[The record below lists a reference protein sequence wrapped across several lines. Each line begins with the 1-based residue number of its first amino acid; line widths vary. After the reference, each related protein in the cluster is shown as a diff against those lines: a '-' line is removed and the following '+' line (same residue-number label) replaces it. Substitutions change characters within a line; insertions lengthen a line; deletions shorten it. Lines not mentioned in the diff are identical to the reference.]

1 MSPQFSIKAGWPDG
15 SVGEEAVNAGDA
27 SAARLEIERRGG
39 HVFDVKRQS
48 GLSLAGRAQSR
59 SRGRVKMRD
68 FLIFNQE
75 MIALLKAGLPV
86 VHSFEILLERQE
98 SPTLRRVLAD
108 IRDRITSGSSLSDAF
123 AAQGDVFPR
132 LYWTSLKAGE
142 KSGEIESVLRRYLK
156 YQKTVMAL
164 ARKVG
169 STLVYPA
176 ILITLSGVLIA
187 VLMTF
192 VIPRFQEFFG
202 DFKADL
208 PLLTQVVIGFATFLR
223 SNVLIILG
231 VLVVGG
237 FFSFRWMKSARG
249 REWRDAA
256 LLRVPVVGGILR
268 RFSITQFTRSL
279 ATLLGGGTPLVPA
292 LENASDAIG
301 NRFVSRRVRT
311 VVPKVREGGELW
323 KALDGTGMFTNLT
336 VEMIKVGET
345 SGALEEMLSSVSDFY
360 DEEIDMLLARVISF
374 VEPAIL
380 VIMGGVIMTI
390 LLSVYLPIFRIM
402 SQIKG

>member
-15 SVGEEAVNAGDA
+15 SVAEEAVVAGDA

-39 HVFDVKRQS
+39 HVFDVKRQG
-48 GLSLAGRAQSR
+48 GLSLAGRTHAR

-98 SPTLRRVLAD
+98 SATLRRILGD
-108 IRDRITSGSSLSDAF
+108 IRDRINSGASLSDAF

-164 ARKVG
+164 ARKVI

-176 ILITLSGVLIA
+176 ILITLSAILIA

-208 PLLTQVVIGFATFLR
+208 PLLTQIVIGLATFLR
-223 SNVLIILG
+223 RNVLFIG
-231 VLVVGG
+231 AGLVAVG
-237 FFSFRWMKSARG
+237 FFGYRFMKSPGG

-256 LLRVPVVGGILR
+256 LLRLPVVGGILR

>member
-1 MSPQFSIKAGWPDG
+1 
-15 SVGEEAVNAGDA
+15 
-27 SAARLEIERRGG
+27 
-39 HVFDVKRQS
+39 
-48 GLSLAGRAQSR
+48 
-59 SRGRVKMRD
+59 MRD

-98 SPTLRRVLAD
+98 SPVLRRVLAD
-108 IRDRITSGSSLSDAF
+108 VRDRLTSGASLSDAF
-123 AAQGDVFPR
+123 ASQGDLFPR

-176 ILITLSGVLIA
+176 ILILLSIVLIT

-192 VIPRFQEFFG
+192 VIPRFSEFFR
-202 DFKADL
+202 DFDSEL
-208 PLLTQVVIGFATFLR
+208 PLLTQIVVGVATFMRRNFLWIVGGAAVFGFRWLR
-223 SNVLIILG
+223 SSIGRDVRDRIL
-231 VLVVGG
+231 L
-237 FFSFRWMKSARG
+237 KI
-249 REWRDAA
+249 
-256 LLRVPVVGGILR
+256 PVVGGLLQ
-268 RFSITQFTRSL
+268 RFAITQFTRSL

-292 LENASDAIG
+292 LENASEAIG
-301 NRFVSRRVRT
+301 NSFVSRRVAS
-311 VVPKVREGGELW
+311 VVKKVREGGELW
-323 KALDGTGMFTNLT
+323 RALEGTGIFTNLT
-336 VEMIKVGET
+336 IEMIKVGES
-345 SGALEEMLSSVSDFY
+345 SGALEEMLTSVSDFY

-380 VIMGGVIMTI
+380 VGMGLVIMTI
-390 LLSVYLPIFRIM
+390 LLSVYLPIFRLM

>member
-15 SVGEEAVNAGDA
+15 SVGEEAVVAGDA
-27 SAARLEIERRGG
+27 AAARVEIERRGG
-39 HVFDVKRQS
+39 HVFDVRRQGGLTLS
-48 GLSLAGRAQSR
+48 GATRGRAK
-59 SRGRVKMRD
+59 GRVKMRD

-98 SPTLRRVLAD
+98 SATLRRVLSD
-108 IRDRITSGSSLSDAF
+108 IRDRINSGASLSDAF
-123 AAQGDVFPR
+123 AAQGDIFPR

-156 YQKTVMAL
+156 YQKTVMGL
-164 ARKVG
+164 ARKVV

-176 ILITLSGVLIA
+176 ILIVLSGVLITI
-187 VLMTF
+187 LMTF
-192 VIPRFQEFFG
+192 VIPRFSEFFA

-208 PLLTQVVIGFATFLR
+208 PLLTRIVVGFASFLRENVIFLATGIALIGF
-223 SNVLIILG
+223 
-231 VLVVGG
+231 VGT
-237 FFSFRWMKSARG
+237 RWVRTARG
-249 REWRDAA
+249 REWRDAV

-268 RFSITQFTRSL
+268 RFAITQFTRSL

-292 LENASDAIG
+292 LENAADAIG
-301 NRFVSRRVRT
+301 NQFVSRRVRT
-311 VVPKVREGGELW
+311 VVGRVREGGELW
-323 KALDGTGMFTNLT
+323 RALEATGIFTNLT
-336 VEMIKVGET
+336 IEMIKVGET

-380 VIMGGVIMTI
+380 VGMGLVVMTI